1 MRYVS
6 TRGEAPPLGFSDV
19 LLAGLAPDGGL
30 YLPES
35 WPQLP
40 PLAELRGLSYPEIA
54 ARVMWPFVDGD
65 VDGNGAPVPGAL
77 DRDAFEGIVREA
89 YATFDTPN
97 VCPVVPLGVAGGVD
111 SAGDAVLADG
121 GGPELHLLEL
131 FRGPTL
137 AFKDVA
143 LQLVGR
149 LFDHV
154 LSARGARVCVL
165 GATSGDT
172 GSAAMHA
179 CADREC
185 VDIVILFPDG
195 RTSEVQ
201 RRQMTTLGAANAHA
215 VAVPGTFDDCQDLV
229 KAAFADAEFRDEVR
243 LSAVNSI
250 NWARV
255 MAQVVYYVTS
265 YLAVTGDESAA
276 EGDAET
282 VTFVVPTGNF
292 GNVLAGWVAKR
303 MGLPVERLVVASN
316 RNDILTRF
324 FSTGTMEITE
334 VVPTT
339 SPSMDIQ
346 VSSNLERLLFEVL
359 DRDGAALAELMAR
372 FRADGTVSVPVEV
385 LQELQSEFDCGRLD
399 DESAAAVIRS
409 VQQRTGL
416 LVDPHTAIGIGVA
429 EQLADAGVLGDPS
442 VPVVCLATAHPAKF
456 PDAVQAA
463 VGIRPGLPDHLGDL
477 FERPES
483 VEHCAADLDAV
494 EALVRRAIAH
504 RTD

>member
-6 TRGEAPPLGFSDV
+6 TRGSAPELGFSDV
-19 LLAGLAPDGGL
+19 LLAGLAADGGL
-30 YLPES
+30 YLPTT

-40 PLAELRGLSYPEIA
+40 PLEELRGLTYPAVAE
-54 ARVMWPFVDGD
+54 RVMWPFVDGD
-65 VDGNGAPVPGAL
+65 TDERGAAARGAL
-77 DRDAFEGIVREA
+77 DRRIFDRIVHEA
-89 YATFDTPN
+89 YATFDTPE
-97 VCPVVPLGVAGGVD
+97 VCPVVPLGPGAGSSG
-111 SAGDAVLADG
+111 AG
-121 GGPELHLLEL
+121 PQLHLLEL

-154 LSARGARVCVL
+154 LSERGERACVL

-179 CADREC
+179 CAGRGR

-201 RRQMTTLGAANAHA
+201 RRQMTTLGAPNAHA
-215 VAVPGTFDDCQDLV
+215 VVVPGTFDDCQDLV
-229 KAAFADAEFRDEVR
+229 KAAFADVGFRDEVR

-255 MAQVVYYVTS
+255 MAQVVYYVTAH
-265 YLAVTGDESAA
+265 LAVSPDGGPVS
-276 EGDAET
+276 
-282 VTFVVPTGNF
+282 FVVPTGNF

-303 MGLPVERLVVASN
+303 MGLPVDRLVVASN

-324 FSTGTMEITE
+324 FTTGTMEIAS

-359 DRDGAALAELMAR
+359 GRDGAAIREMMES
-372 FRADGTVSVPVEV
+372 FRSDGAVSVPAEV
-385 LQELQSEFDCGRLD
+385 LGALRSEFDCGRLD

-409 VQQRTGL
+409 VHHRSGM
-416 LVDPHTAIGIGVA
+416 LVDPHTAVGVGVA
-429 EQLADAGVLGDPS
+429 EELIASGVLSDPG

-456 PDAVQAA
+456 PDAVEAA
-463 VGIRPGLPDHLGDL
+463 VGIRPELPPSLADL
-477 FERPES
+477 FEREER
-483 VEHCAADLDAV
+483 VERCPSDLGAV
-494 EALVRRAIAH
+494 ESLVRRAVS
-504 RTD
+504 R

>member
-6 TRGEAPPLGFSDV
+6 TRGAAPVLGFSDV
-19 LLAGLAPDGGL
+19 LLAGLADDGGL
-30 YLPES
+30 YLPER
-35 WPQLP
+35 WPELP
-40 PLAELRGLSYPEIA
+40 PLSELVGLTYPEIA
-54 ARVMWPFVDGD
+54 FRVMWPFVDGD
-65 VDGNGAPVPGAL
+65 VDADGGPVPGSL
-77 DRDAFEGIVREA
+77 DRDTFRRLVAEA
-89 YATFDTPN
+89 YATFDTPD
-97 VCPVVPLGVAGGVD
+97 VCPVVPLGGAGGTTT
-111 SAGDAVLADG
+111 AGDPVLSET

-154 LSARGARVCVL
+154 LSARDARVCVL

-172 GSAAMHA
+172 GSAAMDA
-179 CADREC
+179 CANRDC
-185 VDIVILFPDG
+185 VDIVILFPEG

-201 RRQMTTLGAANAHA
+201 RRQMTTLGAPNAHA
-215 VAVPGTFDDCQDLV
+215 VSVPGTFDDCQDLV
-229 KAAFADAEFRDEVR
+229 KAAFAEVDFRDEVH

-265 YLAVTGDESAA
+265 YLAVAPEVGAP
-276 EGDAET
+276 

-303 MGLPVERLVVASN
+303 MGLPIDRLVIASN

-324 FSTGTMEITE
+324 FSTGTMAATE
-334 VVPTT
+334 VVPTS

-359 DRDGAALAELMAR
+359 GNDGDAVRELMSA
-372 FRADGTVSVPVEV
+372 FRSDGTVSVSAEV
-385 LQELQSEFDCGRLD
+385 LALLQGEFDCGRLD
-399 DESAAAVIRS
+399 DESAATVIRS

-429 EQLADAGVLGDPS
+429 ERLVDDGVLSDPS
-442 VPVVCLATAHPAKF
+442 VPIVCLATAHPAKF

-463 VGIRPGLPDHLGDL
+463 VGVRPALPDRLSDL
-477 FERPES
+477 FDREER
-483 VEHCAADLDAV
+483 VEHSPADLGAV
-494 EALVRRAIAH
+494 AALVRRAIAT
-504 RTD
+504 R